1 MRRIHKLFSSASQY
15 IYCLRWACPEYYV
28 ENHRAWRKNLGTSL
42 RCHGWFLV
50 HLALIVLTLGLLT
63 SCGEEEEVTE
73 EVVRPVR
80 AIKVA
85 DADRL
90 HQSWFSGRA
99 QATQQIDL
107 SFRVSGQLI
116 ERPVDIGTEV
126 DEGQVVARIDPSTF
140 QADLDQIDANL
151 ARARATQKNAEAQ
164 LERQRILTERGH
176 QSEAALDQ
184 YIAAES
190 EAKATVGAQ
199 QAASR
204 RSRLDLEFTT
214 LKAPFAGTVVQTYVE
229 NFQDVREKQPIIR
242 LVDDSRIEM
251 EVNIPES
258 LIYVIPEI
266 TNVVAIFDAFPD
278 LVVPAEVKEI
288 GTEASETTRTYP
300 VTLIMDQ
307 PRDAKIL
314 PGMAGRASGKGT
326 EDTTDQIVVPSSSVF
341 SAEDA
346 SRSFVWVIDEGSN
359 TVSRREVSVGSL
371 DNRGIKVV
379 DGLSAGEW
387 IAISGVKRL
396 RDGQTVLIQPQ

>member
-1 MRRIHKLFSSASQY
+1 MSI
-15 IYCLRWACPEYYV
+15 
-28 ENHRAWRKNLGTSL
+28 SL
-42 RCHGWFLV
+42 RYHGWPLAHFSLV
-50 HLALIVLTLGLLT
+50 VLTLSLLT
-63 SCGEEEEVTE
+63 ACGEEEEVAK

-80 AIKVA
+80 AIQVA
-85 DADRL
+85 DAERL

-99 QATQQIDL
+99 KATQEINL

-140 QADLDQIDANL
+140 QADLDQIDANV
-151 ARARATQKNAEAQ
+151 ARARATLKNAEAQ
-164 LERQRILTERGH
+164 LQRQTILTEKGH
-176 QSEAALDQ
+176 QAEAALDQ

-190 EAKATVGAQ
+190 EARAAVAAQ
-199 QAASR
+199 QATSR
-204 RSRLDLEFTT
+204 RARLDLEFTT

-258 LIYVIPEI
+258 LIYVIPEV

-278 LVVPAEVKEI
+278 LVVPAEIKEI

-326 EDTTDQIVVPSSSVF
+326 EDTTDQIVVPSSSIF

-346 SRSFVWVIDEGSN
+346 SKSFVWVIDEGSN

-379 DGLSAGEW
+379 AGLSAGEW
-387 IAISGVKRL
+387 IAISGVNRL
-396 RDGQTVLIQPQ
+396 RDGQAVLIQPQ